1 MNNLHR
7 ELAPISD
14 EAWDEIEQETT
25 RTLKRYL
32 AGRRVVDVDGPAGST
47 LSAVGTG
54 HLASIDPPAPGV
66 QARQRLVLPLVE
78 LRVPFTLDRGQIDDV
93 ARGSADSDWQPARE
107 AARQIAFAED
117 QAIFSGYPA
126 AGIGGI
132 TAGASNPPLMLPA
145 EIADFPMAFAQA
157 AGQLRA
163 AGVDGPYSAVLSAEA
178 YTAVSEASDHGYPII
193 RHLRNVLDGELIW
206 APAISGALVVTAR
219 GGDFSLHLG
228 QDLSIG
234 YLSHTDSTVVL
245 YLQESF
251 TFQLMTAEAAVGL
264 TMATAQNRKS

>member
-14 EAWDEIEQETT
+14 EAWSEIEAETA

-32 AGRRVVDVDGPAGST
+32 AGRRVVDVEGPGGT
-47 LSAVGTG
+47 RLSAVGTG
-54 HLASIDPPAPGV
+54 HLQPIDAPADGV
-66 QARQRLVLPLVE
+66 QARQRQVLPLVE
-78 LRVPFTLDRGQIDDV
+78 LRVPFTLDREQIDDV
-93 ARGSADSDWQPARE
+93 TRGSEDSDWQPAKD

-117 QAIFSGYPA
+117 QAIFAGYPA

-132 TAGASNPPLMLPA
+132 VPGASNPPVILPA
-145 EIADFPMAFAQA
+145 ELADYPMAFARA
-157 AGQLRA
+157 VGELRS
-163 AGVDGPYSAVLSAEA
+163 AGVAGPYTAALSAEA

-206 APAISGALVVTAR
+206 APAISGAVLLTAR
-219 GGDFSLHLG
+219 GGDFTLHLG

-234 YLSHTDSTVVL
+234 YLSHTATEVVL

-251 TFQLMTAEAAVGL
+251 TFQSLTAEAAVAL
-264 TMATAQNRKS
+264 TAPAGRS

>member
-14 EAWDEIEQETT
+14 EAWGGIEQETT

-32 AGRRVVDVDGPAGST
+32 AGRRVVDVNGPAGST

-54 HLASIDPPAPGV
+54 HLAAIDPPAEGV
-66 QARQRLVLPLVE
+66 RARQRQVLRLVE
-78 LRVPFTLDRGQIDDV
+78 LRVPFTLSRQQIDDV
-93 ARGSADSDWQPARE
+93 ARGAADPDWQPARE
-107 AARQIAFAED
+107 AARLIAAAED
-117 QAIFSGYPA
+117 RAIFAGYSA
-126 AGIGGI
+126 ADIGGI
-132 TAGASNPPLMLPA
+132 TPGASNPPLVLPA
-145 EIADFPMAFAQA
+145 EVADYPMAFAQA

-163 AGVDGPYSAVLSAEA
+163 AGVDGPYTAVLSAEA

-206 APAISGALVVTAR
+206 APAITGAVVLTSR
-219 GGDFSLHLG
+219 GGDFVLHLG

-234 YLSHTDSTVVL
+234 YLSHTDDDVVL

-251 TFQLMTAEAAVGL
+251 TFQLVTAEAAVAL
-264 TMATAQNRKS
+264 TMSAGSRSA

>member
-14 EAWDEIEQETT
+14 EAWAEIEQETT

-32 AGRRVVDVDGPAGST
+32 AGRRVVDVSGPAGT
-47 LSAVGTG
+47 AMSAVGTG
-54 HLASIDPPAPGV
+54 HLVSIDPPTSAV

-78 LRVPFTLDRGQIDDV
+78 FKVPFTLSREQIDDV
-93 ARGSADSDWQPARE
+93 ARGSEDSDWQPARE

-117 QAIFSGYPA
+117 QAIFAGYPA

-132 TAGASNPPLMLPA
+132 APGASNPGITLPA
-145 EIADFPMAFAQA
+145 QIADYPMAFARA

-163 AGVDGPYSAVLSAEA
+163 AGVDGPYTAVLSADA

-206 APAISGALVVTAR
+206 APAISGAFVVTAR

-234 YLSHTDSTVVL
+234 YQSHTDEVVVL
-245 YLQESF
+245 YLQETF
-251 TFQLMTAEAAVGL
+251 TFQLLTAEAAVAL
-264 TMATAQNRKS
+264 TTA

>member
-14 EAWDEIEQETT
+14 EAWAEIEQETT

-32 AGRRVVDVDGPAGST
+32 AGRRIVDVSGPGGVS

-54 HLASIDPPAPGV
+54 HLVAVDPPADGV
-66 QARQRLVLPLVE
+66 QARQRQVLPLVE
-78 LRVPFTLDRGQIDDV
+78 LRVPFTLNREQIDDV
-93 ARGSADSDWQPARE
+93 LRGSQDSDWQPARE

-117 QAIFSGYPA
+117 RAIFAGYPA

-132 TAGASNPPLMLPA
+132 VPGASNTPVILPA
-145 EIADFPMAFAQA
+145 EIAAYPMAFAQA
-157 AGQLRA
+157 ANQLRS
-163 AGVDGPYSAVLSAEA
+163 AGVDGPYTAVLSAEA
-178 YTAVSEASDHGYPII
+178 YTAVSEASDHGYPVI

-206 APAISGALVVTAR
+206 APAISGAVLVTAR

-228 QDLSIG
+228 QDFSIG
-234 YLSHTDSTVVL
+234 YLSHDDAEVVL
-245 YLQESF
+245 YLQEAV
-251 TFQLMTAEAAVGL
+251 TFQLLTTEAAVAL
-264 TMATAQNRKS
+264 TAS

>member
-14 EAWDEIEQETT
+14 EAWAEIEQETT

-32 AGRRVVDVDGPAGST
+32 AGRRVVDVSGPSGVS

-54 HLASIDPPAPGV
+54 HVAAIDPPADGV
-66 QARQRLVLPLVE
+66 QARQRQVLPLTE
-78 LRVPFTLDRGQIDDV
+78 LRVPFTLNREQIDDV
-93 ARGSADSDWQPARE
+93 LRGSQDSDWQPARE

-117 QAIFSGYPA
+117 RAIFAGYPA

-132 TAGASNPPLMLPA
+132 VPGASNAPVILPA
-145 EIADFPMAFAQA
+145 EIAAYPMAFAQA
-157 AGQLRA
+157 ANQLRS
-163 AGVDGPYSAVLSAEA
+163 AGVDGPYTAVLSAEA
-178 YTAVSEASDHGYPII
+178 YTAVSEASDHGYPVT

-206 APAISGALVVTAR
+206 APAITGAVLVTAR

-228 QDLSIG
+228 QDFSIG
-234 YLSHTDSTVVL
+234 YLSHNDAEVVL
-245 YLQESF
+245 YLQETF
-251 TFQLMTAEAAVGL
+251 TFQLLTTEAAVAL
-264 TMATAQNRKS
+264 TAS

>member
-14 EAWDEIEQETT
+14 EAWGEIEQETT

-32 AGRRVVDVDGPAGST
+32 AGRRVVDVTGPGGTAM
-47 LSAVGTG
+47 SAVGTG
-54 HLASIDPPAPGV
+54 HLTRIDPPMAGV
-66 QARQRLVLPLVE
+66 QARRRQVLPLVE
-78 LRVPFTLDRGQIDDV
+78 LRVPFTLSREQIDDV
-93 ARGSADSDWQPARE
+93 ARGAEDSDWQPARE

-117 QAIFSGYPA
+117 QAIFAGYGA

-132 TAGASNPPLMLPA
+132 APGASNPPLILPA
-145 EIADFPMAFAQA
+145 DVADYPMAFAQA

-163 AGVDGPYSAVLSAEA
+163 AGVDGPYTAVLSADA
-178 YTAVSEASDHGYPII
+178 YTAVSEASDHGYPVI
-193 RHLRNVLDGELIW
+193 RHLRNVLDGELVW
-206 APAISGALVVTAR
+206 APAISGAIVVTAR
-219 GGDFSLHLG
+219 GGDFSLHIG

-234 YLSHTDSTVVL
+234 YQSHTDAEVVL

-251 TFQLMTAEAAVGL
+251 TFQLLTAEAAVALMTPAGK
-264 TMATAQNRKS
+264 NRR